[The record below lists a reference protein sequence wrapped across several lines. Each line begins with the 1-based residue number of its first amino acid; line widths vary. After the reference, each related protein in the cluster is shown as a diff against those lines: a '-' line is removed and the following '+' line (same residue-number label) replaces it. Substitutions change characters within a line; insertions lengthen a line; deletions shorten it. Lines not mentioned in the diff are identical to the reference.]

1 MPEKQGKVEQY
12 NIRTPEGLTGM
23 LEYLAEGYPG
33 YEKTPF
39 TVVLYNDRCRFLGA
53 YVISRHEIR
62 IFSMSD
68 QSDLSVIEIA
78 VHELAHHIDTCIN
91 NGKCGFHSRR
101 FYRILF
107 DLYAKA
113 DRKGIVGY
121 GDISKME
128 RYLGKLGKFG
138 RPHDIQIMERY
149 YGRPDGRPVDR
160 ELLERELKDRKE
172 GRPKSVVE
180 REALEETEYR
190 KRKDIETARK
200 REELKRDM
208 EILRGVFGW
217 S

>member
-1 MPEKQGKVEQY
+1 MAAYGIIGGY
-12 NIRTPEGLTGM
+12 NIRTSDGLSRM
-23 LEYLAEGYPG
+23 LEDLARGYPG
-33 YEKTPF
+33 YEETPF
-39 TVVLYNDRCRFLGA
+39 TVVLSDDRCRSLGA

-62 IFSMSD
+62 VFSMSD
-68 QSDLSVIEIA
+68 QSDLSVFEIA

-91 NGKCGFHSRR
+91 NGKCGFHSRK

-107 DLYAKA
+107 DLFARA
-113 DRKGIVGY
+113 DREGIAGY
-121 GDISKME
+121 GDITKME

-149 YGRPDGRPVDR
+149 YGRPDGKPVDK

-180 REALEETEYR
+180 MEALEETEYR
-190 KRKDIETARK
+190 KRKDLETARK
-200 REELKRDM
+200 REELKKDM
-208 EILRGVFGW
+208 EVLRDVFGW

>member
-1 MPEKQGKVEQY
+1 MAAYGIIGGY
-12 NIRTPEGLTGM
+12 NIRTSDGLSRM
-23 LEYLAEGYPG
+23 LEDLARGYPG
-33 YEKTPF
+33 YEETPF
-39 TVVLYNDRCRFLGA
+39 TVVLSDDRCRSLGA

-62 IFSMSD
+62 VFSMSD
-68 QSDLSVIEIA
+68 QSDLSVFEIA

-91 NGKCGFHSRR
+91 NGKCSFHSRK

-113 DRKGIVGY
+113 DRTGIAEY
-121 GDISKME
+121 EDISKIE
-128 RYLGKLGKFG
+128 RYLGKLGKYG

-149 YGRPDGRPVDR
+149 YGLPDGKPVDR

-172 GRPKSVVE
+172 GRPKSVAE

-190 KRKDIETARK
+190 KRKDLETARK
-200 REELKRDM
+200 REELKKDM
-208 EILRGVFGW
+208 EILRNVFGW